1 MEFML
6 LFNVADAAFEPDRDG
21 MAEMGRFAQELVRQ
35 KKLRRG
41 FPLGGAREAVTV
53 RVREGQKPVVVD
65 GPFAETKE
73 QVAGVWI
80 IEAADRAEALEIA
93 SRVPHTRHATTEV
106 HALGGRWGAP
116 DTEKGRPWILLFHME
131 PGLVPT
137 PDKMEKMIAFGT
149 KLQEQGI
156 QFETAPLTDR
166 VAPARLETRTGK
178 VFVTDGPFA
187 ETKEGVGG
195 YSLVRAPDRA
205 AAVELAKQY
214 PHATWGKVEVREVL
228 FFDRV

>member
-1 MEFML
+1 M
-6 LFNVADAAFEPDRDG
+6 FNVRDPGFEPDAEG
-21 MAEMGRFAQELVRQ
+21 MAVMGRFAKELARQ

-41 FPLGGAREAVTV
+41 FPLAGAEEAVTV
-53 RVREGQKPVVVD
+53 RVKDGQPPVVVD

-73 QVAGVWI
+73 QVAGVWV

-93 SRVPHTRHATTEV
+93 SRVPHTSYAPTEV
-106 HALGGRWGAP
+106 HALGGRYGVADP
-116 DTEKGRPWILLFHME
+116 EKGKPFILLFHME

-137 PDKMEKMIAFGT
+137 PDKGKEMIAFGT

-166 VAPARLETRTGK
+166 IAPARLETRSGK

-195 YSLVRAPDRA
+195 YSLIRARDRA
-205 AAVELAKQY
+205 HAVELAKQY
-214 PHATWGKVEVREVL
+214 PHAKWGKVEVREIL
-228 FFDRV
+228 FFDPV